1 MQYNLNSELDR
12 QRFKVKVKQLWAKG
26 GIVEVTEK
34 RRRTLSQNAYAHLCF
49 STLAIE
55 IGESAEY
62 VKQEVFKRICNPDL
76 FLITKENP
84 VLGTIEVLR
93 SSRDLTTHEM
103 SVAIDRY
110 RKWCAEQGV
119 YIPEA
124 NEEENLASL
133 EAELSKY
140 ERYL

>member
-12 QRFKVKVKQLWAKG
+12 QRFKVKVKQLWTKG

-34 RRRTLSQNAYAHLCF
+34 RRRTLSQNNYFFLILNCF
-49 STLAIE
+49 AAE
-55 IGESAEY
+55 IGETTEF

-84 VLGTIEVLR
+84 ILGTIEVLR

>member
-12 QRFKVKVKQLWAKG
+12 QRFKVKVGQLWAKG

-34 RRRTLSQNAYAHLCF
+34 RRRTLNQNAYLHIAISAF
-49 STLAIE
+49 AIE
-55 IGESAEY
+55 VGESAEY

-84 VLGTIEVLR
+84 ILGTIEVLR

>member
-12 QRFKVKVKQLWAKG
+12 QRFKVKVKQLWTKG

-34 RRRTLSQNAYAHLCF
+34 RRRTLSQNNYFFLILNCF
-49 STLAIE
+49 AVE
-55 IGESAEY
+55 IGETTEF

-84 VLGTIEVLR
+84 ILGTIEVLR

>member
-26 GIVEVTEK
+26 GIVEIREK
-34 RRRTLSQNAYAHLCF
+34 KKRTKKQNKYFYLVCAL
-49 STLAIE
+49 LASE
-55 IGESAEY
+55 VGESVEY
-62 VKQEVFKRICNPDL
+62 IKQEVFKRICNPDL
-76 FLITKENP
+76 FLVTKENP
-84 VLGTIEVLR
+84 ILGTIEVLR
-93 SSRDLTTHEM
+93 SSRDLTTSEM

>member
-26 GIVEVTEK
+26 GIVEIREK
-34 RRRTLSQNAYAHLCF
+34 KKRTKKQNKYFYLVCAL
-49 STLAIE
+49 LASE
-55 IGESAEY
+55 VGESVEY
-62 VKQEVFKRICNPDL
+62 IKQEVFKRICNPDL
-76 FLITKENP
+76 FLVTKENP
-84 VLGTIEVLR
+84 ILGTIEVLR

-124 NEEENLASL
+124 NEGENLASL

>member
-12 QRFKVKVKQLWAKG
+12 QRFKVKVKQLWTKG

-34 RRRTLSQNAYAHLCF
+34 RRRTLNQNAYLHIAISAF
-49 STLAIE
+49 AIE

-84 VLGTIEVLR
+84 ILGTIEVLR

>member
-12 QRFKVKVKQLWAKG
+12 QRFKVKVKQLWTKG

-34 RRRTLSQNAYAHLCF
+34 RRRTLNQNAYAHLCF
-49 STLAIE
+49 SALAIE

-76 FLITKENP
+76 FLVTKENP
-84 VLGTIEVLR
+84 ILGTIEVLR

>member
-12 QRFKVKVKQLWAKG
+12 QRFKAKVKQLWTKG

-34 RRRTLSQNAYAHLCF
+34 RRRTLNQNAYLHIAISAF
-49 STLAIE
+49 AIE
-55 IGESAEY
+55 IGESVEF
-62 VKQEVFKRICNPDL
+62 VKQEVFKRICNREL
-76 FLITKENP
+76 FVIEKENP
-84 VLGTIEVLR
+84 ILGTIEVLR

>member
-1 MQYNLNSELDR
+1 MQYNLNNPLDR
-12 QRFKVKVKQLWAKG
+12 ERFKAKVKQLWEKG
-26 GIVEVTEK
+26 GVVEITDK
-34 RRRTLSQNAYAHLCF
+34 RRRTLSQNRYFYLIIGAFAV
-49 STLAIE
+49 E
-55 IGESAEY
+55 IGESVEY

-84 VLGTIEVLR
+84 ILGTIEVLR

>member
-12 QRFKVKVKQLWAKG
+12 QRFKVKVKQLWTKG

-34 RRRTLSQNAYAHLCF
+34 RRRTLSQNAYLHIAISAF
-49 STLAIE
+49 AIE
-55 IGESAEY
+55 VGESAEY

-84 VLGTIEVLR
+84 ILGTIEVLR

>member
-1 MQYNLNSELDR
+1 MQYNLNNELDR
-12 QRFKVKVKQLWAKG
+12 QRFKAKVKQLWTKG
-26 GIVEVTEK
+26 GIVEIREK
-34 RRRTLSQNAYAHLCF
+34 KKRTKKQNKYFYLVCAL
-49 STLAIE
+49 LASE
-55 IGESAEY
+55 VGESVEY
-62 VKQEVFKRICNPDL
+62 IKQEVFKRICNPDL
-76 FLITKENP
+76 FLISKENP
-84 VLGTIEVLR
+84 ILGTIEVLR

>member
-12 QRFKVKVKQLWAKG
+12 QRFKVKVKQLWTKG

-34 RRRTLSQNAYAHLCF
+34 RRRTLNQNAYLHIAISAF
-49 STLAIE
+49 AIE

-76 FLITKENP
+76 FLVTKENP
-84 VLGTIEVLR
+84 ILGTIEVLR

>member
-12 QRFKVKVKQLWAKG
+12 QRFKVKVGQLWAKRE
-26 GIVEVTEK
+26 IVELREK
-34 RRRTLSQNAYAHLCF
+34 KKRTKKQNRYFWLICGL
-49 STLAIE
+49 LASE
-55 IGESAEY
+55 IGESVEF

-76 FLITKENP
+76 FLVTKENP
-84 VLGTIEVLR
+84 ILGKIEVLR

>member
-12 QRFKVKVKQLWAKG
+12 QRFKVKVKQLWTKG

-34 RRRTLSQNAYAHLCF
+34 RRRTLNQNAYLHIAISAF
-49 STLAIE
+49 AIE

-76 FLITKENP
+76 FLVTKENP
-84 VLGTIEVLR
+84 ILGTIEVLR

-103 SVAIDRY
+103 FVAIDRY

>member
-12 QRFKVKVKQLWAKG
+12 QRFKVKVKQLWTKG

-34 RRRTLSQNAYAHLCF
+34 RRRTLSQNNYLFLILNCF
-49 STLAIE
+49 AVE
-55 IGESAEY
+55 IGETMEF

-76 FLITKENP
+76 FLVTKENP
-84 VLGTIEVLR
+84 ILGKIEVLR

>member
-1 MQYNLNSELDR
+1 MQYNLGNPLDR
-12 QRFKVKVKQLWAKG
+12 ERFRVKAEQLWKKG
-26 GIVEVTEK
+26 GVVELTDK
-34 RRRTLSQNAYAHLCF
+34 RKRTLNQNAYAHICF
-49 STLAIE
+49 SVLAIE
-55 IGESAEY
+55 IGESVEY
-62 VKQEVFKRICNPDL
+62 VKQEVFKRICNPEL
-76 FLITKENP
+76 FVIEKENP
-84 VLGTIEVLR
+84 LLGKITVLR
-93 SSRDLTTHEM
+93 SSRDLTTSEM

>member
-12 QRFKVKVKQLWAKG
+12 QRFKVKVKQLWTKG

-34 RRRTLSQNAYAHLCF
+34 RRRTLSQNNYLFLILNCF
-49 STLAIE
+49 AVE
-55 IGESAEY
+55 IGETTEF
-62 VKQEVFKRICNPDL
+62 VKQELFKRICNPDL
-76 FLITKENP
+76 FLVTKENP
-84 VLGTIEVLR
+84 ILGTIEVLR

>member
-1 MQYNLNSELDR
+1 MQYNLNNPLDR
-12 QRFKVKVKQLWAKG
+12 ERFKAKVKQLWEKG
-26 GIVEVTEK
+26 GVAEITDK
-34 RRRTLSQNAYAHLCF
+34 RRRTLSQNRYFYLIIGAFAV
-49 STLAIE
+49 E

-84 VLGTIEVLR
+84 VLGKIDVLR
-93 SSRDLTTHEM
+93 SSRELTTSEM

-124 NEEENLASL
+124 NEEENLKSL
-133 EAELSKY
+133 EVELSKY

>member
-12 QRFKVKVKQLWAKG
+12 QRFKVKVKQLWTKG

-34 RRRTLSQNAYAHLCF
+34 RRRTLNQNAYLHIAISAF
-49 STLAIE
+49 AIE
-55 IGESAEY
+55 VGESAEY

-84 VLGTIEVLR
+84 ILGTIEVLR

>member
-12 QRFKVKVKQLWAKG
+12 QRFKVKVKQLWTKG

-34 RRRTLSQNAYAHLCF
+34 RRRTLNQNAYLHIALGAF
-49 STLAIE
+49 AVE
-55 IGESAEY
+55 VGESVEY

-84 VLGTIEVLR
+84 ILGTIEVLR

>member
-1 MQYNLNSELDR
+1 MKYNLSIELDR
-12 QRFKVKVKQLWAKG
+12 RRFVTKAKELLG
-26 GIVEVTEK
+26 KGRIVELTENK
-34 RRRTLSQNAYAHLCF
+34 RRTLSQGRYQHLICGL
-49 STLAIE
+49 LASE
-55 IGESAEY
+55 IGESVEY

-84 VLGTIEVLR
+84 ILGTIEVLR

>member
-12 QRFKVKVKQLWAKG
+12 QRFKVKVKQLWTKG

-34 RRRTLSQNAYAHLCF
+34 RRRTLNQNAYAHLCF

-76 FLITKENP
+76 FLVTKENP
-84 VLGTIEVLR
+84 ILGTIEVLR

>member
-12 QRFKVKVKQLWAKG
+12 QRFKVKVKQLWTKG

-34 RRRTLSQNAYAHLCF
+34 RRRTLSQNNYFFLILNCF
-49 STLAIE
+49 AVE
-55 IGESAEY
+55 IGETTEF

-76 FLITKENP
+76 FLVTKENP
-84 VLGTIEVLR
+84 ILGTIEVLR